1 LLVIQGR
8 EMETLRIDPKK
19 IEELKEL
26 VDEDEPGF
34 LIELIEDY
42 MDNSE
47 ENLKAI
53 RYAIQAKDTVT
64 VGRTAHT
71 LKGASS
77 NIGAVNMIELSKQL
91 EHLGTEETLEGAV
104 DLIDRLDVE
113 FVEVKSELEKELC
126 GAGKV

>member
-1 LLVIQGR
+1 
-8 EMETLRIDPKK
+8 METLRIDPQK

-26 VDEDEPGF
+26 VDEDDPGF

-53 RYAIQAKDTVT
+53 RYAIQAKDIVT

-77 NIGAVNMIELSKQL
+77 NIGAVNMTELSKQL
-91 EHLGTEETLEGAV
+91 EHLGREETLEGAV

>member
-1 LLVIQGR
+1 
-8 EMETLRIDPKK
+8 METLRIDPKK

-26 VDEDEPGF
+26 VDEDDPGF

-64 VGRTAHT
+64 VLRTAHT

-77 NIGAVNMIELSKQL
+77 NIGAVNMTELSKQL

-126 GAGKV
+126 GAGKI

>member
-1 LLVIQGR
+1 
-8 EMETLRIDPKK
+8 METLRIDPQK

-26 VDEDEPGF
+26 VDKDDPDF

-64 VGRTAHT
+64 VVRTAHT

-77 NIGAVNMIELSKQL
+77 NIGAVNMTELSKRL

-104 DLIDRLDVE
+104 ELIDRLDVE

>member
-1 LLVIQGR
+1 
-8 EMETLRIDPKK
+8 MEKPRIDPQK

-26 VDEDEPGF
+26 VDDDDPDF
-34 LIELIEDY
+34 LIELLEDY
-42 MDNSE
+42 MNNSE
-47 ENLKAI
+47 ENLKVI
-53 RYAIQAKDTVT
+53 RYAIQAKDTMT
-64 VGRTAHT
+64 VVRTAHT

-77 NIGAVNMIELSKQL
+77 NIGAVNMTELSKQL

-126 GAGKV
+126 RAGKV

>member
-1 LLVIQGR
+1 
-8 EMETLRIDPKK
+8 METLRIDPKK

-26 VDEDEPGF
+26 VDEDDPDF
-34 LIELIEDY
+34 LIELLEDY

-64 VGRTAHT
+64 VVRTAHT

-77 NIGAVNMIELSKQL
+77 NIGAVNMTELSDQL
-91 EHLGTEETLEGAV
+91 EHLGRGKTLEGAV
-104 DLIDRLDVE
+104 ELIDQLEGE
-113 FVEVKSELEKELC
+113 FVEVKCELEKETAR
-126 GAGKV
+126 AGKV